1 MHELQTP
8 VLAWSQIQEVYPT
21 IQTGVPWE
29 NTLLVWVV
37 VLVLTLLGFQYLNH
51 RRRLAEMRLKTLESL
66 ARQGQLR
73 PDDVE
78 RLVGADRGLPKGLLI
93 AAWVAMLVG
102 LLFVILSKADFRF
115 DDLFFPGALVAVV
128 GLGLISAPF
137 LIRELKRDEGRQ
149 G

>member
-1 MHELQTP
+1 MLELQSQ
-8 VLAWSQIQEVYPT
+8 VLAWSQPQEVSAT
-21 IQTGVPWE
+21 VQTGVPWE
-29 NTLLVWVV
+29 STLLVGTL
-37 VLVLTLLGFQYLNH
+37 VLVLTLLGFQFLNH

-78 RLVGADRGLPKGLLI
+78 RLIGADRGLPKGLLI

-115 DDLFFPGALVAVV
+115 DELFFPGALVAVV